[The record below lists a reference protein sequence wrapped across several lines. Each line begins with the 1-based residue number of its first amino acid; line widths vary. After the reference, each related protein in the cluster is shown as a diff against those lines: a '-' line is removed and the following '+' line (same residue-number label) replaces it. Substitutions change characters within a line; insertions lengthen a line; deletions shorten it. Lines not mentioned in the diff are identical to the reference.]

1 MLSHNEHCQDC
12 KIAFLNALRELFGEV
27 ISEWSPRW
35 PCKLKDVLALPN
47 IGLNKTRTLKKIY
60 TALKNHRGYKGF
72 DHSYK
77 LPPCDHYL
85 PSLNCLIEFDESQ
98 HFTAPRALT
107 LSQYP
112 KSLELGYDRKEWF
125 DRSQS
130 LNRHDN
136 SPPDRDETRAWYDA
150 LRDLL
155 PESFGMNPTVRVYV
169 KKIVWCEDHGTTKS
183 TIDEI
188 ISGYEMNIRRKKE
201 SKGKAI
207 DFGVLGTTHV
217 KKAIH
222 EIIKNG
228 FPDKRRAISTA
239 LNYKD
244 EHYPAKYV
252 LGEAYRIATGIPLKP
267 DDYTGGDTTAKVL
280 ADLGFEIIKNG
291 KQWKLPEGR
300 TPRIFR
306 VWLKGTYD
314 RTKRQHINPK
324 FSQWV
329 DKKGNMTGERMACI
343 FNALIEQYGSME
355 KSLSLFPACT
365 VVIRDKKGRDYWR
378 SKLKK
383 LSKGSTLVMGV
394 LDKTRSRGTKEY
406 TAVYSDGA
414 YSELSSSHP
423 EYTLPVGDGWVY
435 ISSNIDNHMD
445 NENPGKYCF
454 DLGHGAYDGHYGH
467 KLKRISRE
475 TGSQIILTSW
485 CKSFSSFSWIY
496 AAGKSVFH
504 NVEPIVTEYGDLL
517 EKLKDSYVKA
527 LFR

>member
-12 KIAFLNALRELFGEV
+12 KIAFLKALRELFGEV

-112 KSLELGYDRKEWF
+112 KSLKLGYDRREWF

-155 PESFGMNPTVRVYV
+155 PESFGMNPTVRVYA
-169 KKIVWCEDHGTTKS
+169 KKIIWCEDHGTTKS